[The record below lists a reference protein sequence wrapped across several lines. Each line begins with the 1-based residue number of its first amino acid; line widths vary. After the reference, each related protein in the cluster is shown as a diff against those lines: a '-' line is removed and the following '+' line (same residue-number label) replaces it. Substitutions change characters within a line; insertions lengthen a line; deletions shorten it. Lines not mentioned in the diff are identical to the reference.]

1 MTCEVAVMNT
11 RGIALAAD
19 SAVALGD
26 GEKIY
31 HNAEKLLQLASSA
44 PVGVMT
50 FGSAD
55 LMDVP
60 WETIV
65 AGYQQRLGDRHY
77 GTLPEYLEDFVAFIE
92 GAATMF
98 PDTVQRE
105 RFGNIARCL
114 WEGLYARPWKQELG
128 KHRRRNGRDPHGV
141 LRRLIAEDQHKWEH
155 YPPLERIDPGFP
167 DAVIADYSTV
177 LDEAERAVFGP
188 DELPEDLRASLRT
201 TLVLFI
207 SRAGFLGP
215 ENSGLV
221 IAGMGEAEPFPSLLF
236 CRVGPIVKG
245 RLKLH
250 LFEHARITHDHTAMI
265 LPFAQRETIDMIIE
279 GNPPWPGRE
288 SVGAHG

>member
-1 MTCEVAVMNT
+1 MNT

-114 WEGLYARPWKQELG
+114 W
-128 KHRRRNGRDPHGV
+128 
-141 LRRLIAEDQHKWEH
+141 
-155 YPPLERIDPGFP
+155 
-167 DAVIADYSTV
+167 
-177 LDEAERAVFGP
+177 
-188 DELPEDLRASLRT
+188 
-201 TLVLFI
+201 
-207 SRAGFLGP
+207 
-215 ENSGLV
+215 
-221 IAGMGEAEPFPSLLF
+221 
-236 CRVGPIVKG
+236 
-245 RLKLH
+245 
-250 LFEHARITHDHTAMI
+250 
-265 LPFAQRETIDMIIE
+265 
-279 GNPPWPGRE
+279 
-288 SVGAHG
+288 

>member
-1 MTCEVAVMNT
+1 M
-11 RGIALAAD
+11 
-19 SAVALGD
+19 
-26 GEKIY
+26 
-31 HNAEKLLQLASSA
+31 
-44 PVGVMT
+44 
-50 FGSAD
+50 
-55 LMDVP
+55 
-60 WETIV
+60 
-65 AGYQQRLGDRHY
+65 
-77 GTLPEYLEDFVAFIE
+77 
-92 GAATMF
+92 
-98 PDTVQRE
+98 
-105 RFGNIARCL
+105 
-114 WEGLYARPWKQELG
+114 
-128 KHRRRNGRDPHGV
+128 
-141 LRRLIAEDQHKWEH
+141 IAEDQHKWEH

-167 DAVIADYSTV
+167 DAVIADYSTA

-279 GNPPWPGRE
+279 GIHPGLAESLSALMADSLKTLARRKKTANNGAPDAVERFRDSVRKEISEKHSGPFMTAVAALPRHDLAAMADALVNLTAFRAHASADERE
-288 SVGAHG
+288 TVAGPIDVAILSKGDGFVWAKRKRFSVA